1 MSRGCLAPAPEKKKG
16 AGERAAPHDGLT
28 HMDTSPVFILCQ
40 PQLGENIGA
49 CARVMGNF
57 GVERLRLVAPRDG
70 WPNPAAETMAAG
82 SPVFD
87 SVEVFDTLEAATAD
101 CHLLYATTGTPR
113 HMVKPV
119 LTGRQAMAEIR
130 GALASGQRAGVMFGA
145 EKSGH
150 SNAEMQ
156 IARAI
161 ISLPVEPDF
170 SSLNL
175 AMACGVLAHEWR
187 AGDPV
192 PTGWQA
198 LEDRAPQAELD
209 GLYGHLHDELDRAGF
224 FYPPEKTP
232 LMMMNLINIFARG
245 GLTSQ
250 EVRTLRGAIKALTI
264 GRGKARVVRD

>member
-1 MSRGCLAPAPEKKKG
+1 
-16 AGERAAPHDGLT
+16 
-28 HMDTSPVFILCQ
+28 MDQAPVFILCR

-57 GVERLRLVAPRDG
+57 AIPDLRIVAPRDG

-82 SPVFD
+82 SPVL
-87 SVEVFDTLEAATAD
+87 SHAKVFDTLEEAAAD
-101 CHLLYATTGTPR
+101 CHALYATTGTPR

-119 LTGRQAMAEIR
+119 VTGREAMNEA
-130 GALASGQRAGVMFGA
+130 RADIATGHRIAVMFGA

-150 SNAEMQ
+150 SNEEIAK
-156 IARAI
+156 ARAV
-161 ISLPVEPDF
+161 ISLPVDPEF
-170 SSLNL
+170 TSLNL

-187 AGDPV
+187 AGEGV
-192 PTGWQA
+192 PEGWKPM
-198 LEDRAPQAELD
+198 EAPASQGELD

-232 LMMMNLINIFARG
+232 LMMQNLINIFSRAR
-245 GLTSQ
+245 LTTQ
-250 EVRTLRGAIKALTI
+250 EVRTLRGVVKALAV

>member
-1 MSRGCLAPAPEKKKG
+1 M
-16 AGERAAPHDGLT
+16 
-28 HMDTSPVFILCQ
+28 MDQAPVFILCR

-57 GVERLRLVAPRDG
+57 AIRDLRIVAPRDG

-82 SPVFD
+82 SAVLANAR
-87 SVEVFDTLEAATAD
+87 VFDTLEAAIAD

-119 LTGRQAMAEIR
+119 MTGRAAMTEIR
-130 GALASGQRAGVMFGA
+130 GELAAGRRAGVMFGA

-150 SNAEMQ
+150 SNEE
-156 IARAI
+156 IARARAV
-161 ISLPVEPDF
+161 ISLPVDPDF
-170 SSLNL
+170 TSLNL

-187 AGDPV
+187 AGEGV
-192 PTGWQA
+192 PAGWKPM
-198 LEDRAPQAELD
+198 EAPASQAELD

-232 LMMMNLINIFARG
+232 LMMQNLMNIFARG
-245 GLTSQ
+245 GLTAQ
-250 EVRTLRGAIKALTI
+250 EVRTLRGVIKALTV
-264 GRGKARVVRD
+264 GRGKARVVRED